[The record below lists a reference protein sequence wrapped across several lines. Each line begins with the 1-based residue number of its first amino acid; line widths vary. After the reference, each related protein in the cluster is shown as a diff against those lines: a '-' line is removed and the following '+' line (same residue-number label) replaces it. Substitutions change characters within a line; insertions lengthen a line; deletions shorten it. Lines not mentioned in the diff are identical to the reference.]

1 MPKRR
6 SDPESSAPT
15 TLLNRRR
22 REDVWAASAAVE
34 ATLSASCV
42 VAVGR
47 SAGPLRIH
55 AAQDRAVA
63 SRLPARGLGYL
74 SIVIRARPGGNDRG
88 AGD

>member
-6 SDPESSAPT
+6 SHRELPAPT

-22 REDVWAASAAVE
+22 RKDVWPRRPPLRRRCPHLVWSGE
-34 ATLSASCV
+34 
-42 VAVGR
+42 R
-47 SAGPLRIH
+47 SVGPLRIH

-63 SRLPARGLGYL
+63 SRLPARGLSYL
-74 SIVIRARPGGNDRG
+74 SIVIRAGQGGNDRG